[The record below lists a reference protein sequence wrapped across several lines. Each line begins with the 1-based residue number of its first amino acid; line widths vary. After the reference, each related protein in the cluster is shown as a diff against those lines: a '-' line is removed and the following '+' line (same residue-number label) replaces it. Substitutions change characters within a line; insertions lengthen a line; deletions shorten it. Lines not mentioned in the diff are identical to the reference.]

1 MLNKVEI
8 ERILKD
14 LNLPKNEYSIVAG
27 AALVMH
33 GVREFTGDIDLGCT
47 SMLFEKIIARGYKAA
62 TKPSG
67 DRYLSI
73 NESVEVFENWLPM
86 KIVMINE
93 LPVGSLESIKKMK
106 QELGRDKDIRDIE
119 LIDSFLGRG
128 RL

>member
-8 ERILKD
+8 ERIL
-14 LNLPKNEYSIVAG
+14 
-27 AALVMH
+27 
-33 GVREFTGDIDLGCT
+33 
-47 SMLFEKIIARGYKAA
+47 
-62 TKPSG
+62 
-67 DRYLSI
+67 
-73 NESVEVFENWLPM
+73 M
-86 KIVMINE
+86 KVVMINE